1 MMIYQSIF
9 VWEAVTIDGNYV
21 HGISQNIL
29 KYQLKKDLSQKG
41 LFQIKVQYMPVTL
54 SNKPLKS
61 DTLIRFIQE
70 LHQIHTSGVTL
81 INSLNIMIGNQQIPL
96 IKFILVS
103 LKLSLEKGESLTKSF
118 QNLRPV
124 FNEFFISMIDM
135 SEKSDNLKHGFAAIL
150 AFFQQRRKQYLA
162 IQKQTRYP
170 LIVLGIAFILITGMI
185 VFVLPMFQNIYLLY
199 GQNLPVETVILM
211 SISRFINDQWFW
223 LLTGIIIT
231 VFWYRIPTLCYIH
244 PLFLLNKWA
253 KRIWVGSQD
262 HLLFAHSMSLLL
274 KSGKTAYAALQD
286 ISVMVSPQNRNQIL
300 KLIKQLEAGERF
312 SEVFLKNKWF
322 PSAFHRLISVSEAA
336 GDLSLG
342 FFQVHHY
349 LENQM
354 EKRFNKIINYIE
366 PGLMVLLG
374 GMVLF
379 VLLSIYLPIFDLG
392 NQIF

>member
-1 MMIYQSIF
+1 MIYQSIF
-9 VWEAVTIDGNYV
+9 VWEAVTIEGSYV
-21 HGISQNIL
+21 HGIAQNIL

-41 LFQIKVQYMPVTL
+41 LFQIKIQYMPVAL
-54 SNKPLKS
+54 SKKPLKS

-81 INSLNIMIGNQQIPL
+81 INSLNIMIGNRQIPV
-96 IKFILVS
+96 IKYILVA

-124 FNEFFISMIDM
+124 FNEFFISMINM
-135 SEKSDNLKHGFAAIL
+135 SEKTDNLKQGFSAIL
-150 AFFQQRRKQYLA
+150 SFFQQRQKQYQA

-199 GQNLPVETVILM
+199 GQNLPVETAILM
-211 SISRFINDQWFW
+211 SISRFINNQWFVI
-223 LLTGIIIT
+223 LAGIVVF
-231 VFWYRIPTLCYIH
+231 VFWYKIPAFCYIH
-244 PLFLLNKWA
+244 PLFLLMKWVK
-253 KRIWVGSQD
+253 KRWFGSQD
-262 HLLFAHSMSLLL
+262 QLLFAHCMSLLL

-286 ISVMVSPQNRNQIL
+286 ISYMVSPQNRKQIL
-300 KLIKQLEAGERF
+300 KLTKQLEAGERF
-312 SEVFLKNKWF
+312 SEIFLKNKWF
-322 PSAFHRLISVSEAA
+322 PSVFHRLISVSEAA
-336 GDLSLG
+336 GDLSVG
-342 FFQVHHY
+342 FLQVHQY

-392 NQIF
+392 NQVF

>member
-9 VWEAVTIDGNYV
+9 VWEAVTIEGRYV
-21 HGISQNIL
+21 HGIAQNFL

-41 LFQIKVQYMPVTL
+41 LFQINIQTMPAAL
-54 SNKPLKS
+54 SKKPLKS
-61 DTLIRFIQE
+61 NTLIRFIQE
-70 LHQIHTSGVTL
+70 LNQIHTSGVTL
-81 INSLNIMIGNQQIPL
+81 VNSLNIMIGNRQLPV
-96 IKFILVS
+96 IKYILVS
-103 LKLSLEKGESLTKSF
+103 LKLSLEKGESLAVSF

-124 FNEFFISMIDM
+124 FNEFFISMIAM
-135 SEKSDNLKHGFAAIL
+135 SEKSDNLKQGFSAIL
-150 AFFQQRRKQYLA
+150 SFFQQRQKQYQA

-170 LIVLGIAFILITGMI
+170 LIVLGIAFVLITGMI

-211 SISRFINDQWFW
+211 SISRFINDQWFVI
-223 LLTGIIIT
+223 LAGILGF
-231 VFWYRIPTLCYIH
+231 VFWYKTPALCYLH
-244 PLFLLNKWA
+244 PLFLLIKWV
-253 KRIWVGSQD
+253 KNRWFGSQD
-262 HLLFAHSMSLLL
+262 QLLFAHSMSLLL
-274 KSGKTAYAALQD
+274 KSGKTAYAALKD
-286 ISVMVSPQNRNQIL
+286 ISFMVSPQNRKQIL

-312 SEVFLKNKWF
+312 SEIFLKNRWF
-322 PSAFHRLISVSEAA
+322 PGVFHRFISVSEAA

-342 FFQVHHY
+342 FFQVHRY